1 MEEVFDSEE
10 FEYAGFWARFFA
22 TIIDTVIIII
32 ITLPLTMMV
41 YGDELLTN
49 TSILMGPADLLINYI
64 LPFVAV
70 ILFWYFKS
78 ATPGKMLLK
87 ITIIDANDGGKMSVP
102 QSIARY
108 FAYIPAMLPLC
119 LGFIWVAWD
128 AKKQGWHDKL
138 AKTLVIK
145 QK

>member
-1 MEEVFDSEE
+1 MEEIFDINE

-22 TIIDTVIIII
+22 TIIDTVIIIM

-41 YGDELLTN
+41 YGDALLTN
-49 TSILMGPADLLINYI
+49 TSILMGPADLFINYL

-70 ILFWYFKS
+70 ILFWHFKS

-87 ITIIDANDGGKMSVP
+87 ITIIDAKTGGKLSVP
-102 QSIARY
+102 QSIGRY

-119 LGFIWVAWD
+119 LGFLWVGWD
-128 AKKQGWHDKL
+128 AKKQGWHDKM
-138 AKTLVIK
+138 ARTLVIRK
-145 QK
+145 K

>member
-1 MEEVFDSEE
+1 MKDVFDSEV
-10 FEYAGFWARFFA
+10 FEYAGFWTRFFA
-22 TIIDTVIIII
+22 TIIDTVIIIM

-41 YGDELLTN
+41 YGDELLTK
-49 TSILMGPADLLINYI
+49 TSFLMGPADVVINYV
-64 LPFVAV
+64 LPFIAV

-87 ITIIDANDGGKMSVP
+87 ITIVDAEDGGKMSVI
-102 QSIARY
+102 QSVWRY

-128 AKKQGWHDKL
+128 TKKQGWHDKL
-138 AKTLVIK
+138 AKTLVLK
-145 QK
+145 KK